1 MLKDLELRLMEI
13 CVALKDVKLRLV
25 CELMKNS
32 RRSDRELSK
41 ALGVSQPTV
50 SRMIGKLEKEG
61 IIREYTM
68 IPDFGKLGYGIL
80 ALTFVRLKEGVLTE
94 GIKKARM
101 AAKEGAQEGRFGSIM
116 LERGMGLG
124 YDGVIVSLYKTY
136 SDYSKHRVAIA
147 NFPFIDA
154 SKIDT
159 FIINLHDKVR
169 YRPLSFRYMI
179 KELTTQEKE

>member
-1 MLKDLELRLMEI
+1 M
-13 CVALKDVKLRLV
+13 KDVEVRLIA
-25 CELMKNS
+25 ELLKNS

-50 SRMIGKLEKEG
+50 SRTIKRLEKDG
-61 IIREYTM
+61 IIREYTI

-80 ALTFVRLKEGVLTE
+80 AFTFVKLKEPVLAE
-94 GIKKARM
+94 GIEKARM

-116 LERGMGLG
+116 LERGIGLG
-124 YDGVIVSLYKTY
+124 YDAAIVSFYKSY
-136 SDYSKHRVAIA
+136 SDYSKHKAAIA

-159 FIINLHDKVR
+159 FIINLHDEVR
-169 YRPLSFRYMI
+169 YRPLSFRHVS
-179 KELTTQEKE
+179 KELTTQEKEQKSRGH